1 MAKAVI
7 VTGVLFT
14 SDLHLGHKN
23 IIQYCHR
30 NATNCGVDFETI
42 EEMDNF
48 LIRKWNMKVNDDDEV
63 YILGD
68 FSFRSSVN
76 VESYLQQ
83 MQGKKHLIL
92 GNHDSWQKNM
102 KDMSEYFESVS
113 NMEVIKLGKKI
124 ITLCHYPLLQW
135 YGSRKA
141 FDQGTSI
148 SWLIHGHLHNNRE
161 GVTYEFIRD
170 NLTCALNASVDI
182 NNYEPVTFEELLENN
197 NKWYGR
203 IN

>member
-30 NATNCGVDFETI
+30 NATNCGIDFETL

-68 FSFRSSVN
+68 FSFCVACEKANAKEVSLQLISNDISLFARS
-76 VESYLQQ
+76 
-83 MQGKKHLIL
+83 
-92 GNHDSWQKNM
+92 
-102 KDMSEYFESVS
+102 F
-113 NMEVIKLGKKI
+113 
-124 ITLCHYPLLQW
+124 
-135 YGSRKA
+135 
-141 FDQGTSI
+141 
-148 SWLIHGHLHNNRE
+148 
-161 GVTYEFIRD
+161 
-170 NLTCALNASVDI
+170 
-182 NNYEPVTFEELLENN
+182 
-197 NKWYGR
+197 
-203 IN
+203 